1 MAGTRG
7 TKAATL
13 GAQMREA
20 RQRYL
25 PDSTVRS
32 MCELL
37 GVKHPTVSRW
47 ETGERS
53 PRPEDVAA
61 YLTAVGAPAELREQL
76 VEMSRDTSR
85 KPWLTMTVGRN
96 QSDQGQYAAMLEI
109 ERTAKDL
116 VHVAPLLVPGILQ
129 IPEYARTV
137 YVEIGAPPESI
148 DTRVAVRIG
157 RQAVLTRRDPLQLRA
172 FIWEPVLHTLLGG
185 EQVMADQLAY
195 LLEAGRRDNI
205 DIRII
210 PTRTNWNPG
219 WEGPF
224 SVATFPES
232 VERKPVVQLENKV
245 SALYLDAPDEV
256 APYLAAGVRAE
267 KVAFSSKASAELIAN
282 VIDGKE
288 KAS

>member
-20 RQRYL
+20 RRQYL
-25 PDSTVRS
+25 PDSTARS
-32 MCELL
+32 MCDLL

-61 YLTAVGAPAELREQL
+61 YLTAVGTPAELREQL
-76 VEMSRDTSR
+76 VEMPRDTSR
-85 KPWLTMTVGRN
+85 KPWLTMSVGRN
-96 QSDQGQYAAMLEI
+96 QNDQGQYAAMLEI

-116 VHVAPLLVPGILQ
+116 IHVAPLLVPGLLQ
-129 IPEYARTV
+129 TPEYARALYLEGGV
-137 YVEIGAPPESI
+137 LPDLV

-157 RQAVLTRRDPLQLRA
+157 RQAALIRRDPLSLRA
-172 FIWEPVLHTLLGG
+172 FIWEPVLHSLLGG
-185 EQVMADQLAY
+185 EQVMTDQLAH
-195 LLEAGRRDNI
+195 LLEAGQRDNI
-205 DIRII
+205 DVRII
-210 PTRTNWNPG
+210 PTRARWNPG

-224 SVATFPES
+224 SVATFPEA
-232 VERKPVVQLENKV
+232 VEREPVVQLENKV
-245 SALYLDAPDEV
+245 SALYLDAADEV

-267 KVAFSSKASAELIAN
+267 KVAMSSEASAELIAN